1 MISALASYNQI
12 RDDYVKVRG
21 VWDGS
26 TTVLTPDAVT
36 GLFLLKLREVEFIIS
51 WSQGQIF
58 LIQDIDF
65 DCLGFM
71 YGVSGEA
78 ARYWFNKASVLLISI
93 FSHFTGYFRCL
104 SLYTRAHPSS
114 ASRETSRTTCF
125 CVSCTSEPMLPRSG
139 GSFTCCLSR
148 KG

>member
-1 MISALASYNQI
+1 MISSIASCNQI

-71 YGVSGEA
+71 YGVSGWT
-78 ARYWFNKASVLLISI
+78 ARFWFNKASVLLASI

-104 SLYTRAHPSS
+104 NLYTPAHLSS
-114 ASRETSRTTCF
+114 ASQETSRTMCF

-148 KG
+148 EG

>member
-1 MISALASYNQI
+1 MISSIASCNQI

-65 DCLGFM
+65 DCLGSM

-78 ARYWFNKASVLLISI
+78 ARYWFNKAS
-93 FSHFTGYFRCL
+93 
-104 SLYTRAHPSS
+104 
-114 ASRETSRTTCF
+114 
-125 CVSCTSEPMLPRSG
+125 
-139 GSFTCCLSR
+139 
-148 KG
+148 